1 MDLSRSG
8 IPLSIRSLFPW
19 GREHLCY
26 PRYNPAIT
34 GECCPKANPGPRVI
48 IHRDYRAHRIP
59 LEIFFAVTEGAQ
71 SLFFFISFEFDRV
84 RILDLSF
91 IPFCFR
97 LSSILD
103 LVRIYICFK
112 DGGVSEISTRF
123 CKLCTLFIVNWFL
136 RKYFTSICIHIFR

>member
-59 LEIFFAVTEGAQ
+59 AEIFFAVTEGARTA
-71 SLFFFISFEFDRV
+71 SLFSSSHLDSIEPVDFEFYSLFPQTLVYPVSIPVYFSSDSLVCKDRAESFGDSDLISF
-84 RILDLSF
+84 
-91 IPFCFR
+91 
-97 LSSILD
+97 
-103 LVRIYICFK
+103 
-112 DGGVSEISTRF
+112 
-123 CKLCTLFIVNWFL
+123 
-136 RKYFTSICIHIFR
+136 

>member
-59 LEIFFAVTEGAQ
+59 AEIFFVVTEGVHNPPFFSI
-71 SLFFFISFEFDRV
+71 SLGFDRV
-84 RILDLSF
+84 RMNLSF
-91 IPFCFR
+91 VPFCFR
-97 LSSILD
+97 LLSILS
-103 LVRIYICFK
+103 LVRIRVCFK
-112 DGGVSEISTRF
+112 DRGIFGDFRVDSIFFRQNHILS
-123 CKLCTLFIVNWFL
+123 FIVNRFFSL
-136 RKYFTSICIHIFR
+136 FCV